1 MGGRYWSSI
10 GLNHRAVIAW
20 AAAVAVGML
29 FVNTG
34 WYTGPGAHMLNGADI
49 GFVVSTLVGGTVY
62 FAFLKWNPE
71 PAYIFSDQG
80 ARIAS
85 APPERYGGFMPI
97 QEMDMSKVRWRIG

>member
-1 MGGRYWSSI
+1 SSA

-20 AAAVAVGML
+20 ISAVSVGML

-34 WYTGPGAHMLNGADI
+34 WYVGPGARLFDGADF
-49 GFVVSTLVGGTVY
+49 GFIVSTSVAATVY
-62 FAFLKWNPE
+62 LMFLKLNPE
-71 PAYIFSDQG
+71 PAYNFGPEG

-85 APPERYGGFMPI
+85 APPERYGEFMPI